1 MSREEFF
8 ATWSKLHGDAKIEGI
23 VKAWLQ
29 ISFVVVKPLAKL
41 KVTPN
46 FLTLAGLVSAVA
58 LWKFVNSW
66 EAAIFLV
73 LSLFFDGI
81 DGSLAIVSRVTSKF
95 GAFTDSFADRL
106 SEIFWALALYKLG
119 APAALVFFALLATY
133 IQEYL
138 RARAGGLGYEE
149 VGIVTICERPVRAS
163 LIFIAIVANVLNFEL
178 VTAISIIWVAMQFIA
193 LSQLTGSLYKR
204 LKY

>member
-1 MSREEFF
+1 VSKEEFF

-46 FLTLAGLVSAVA
+46 LLTFAGLVSAIA
-58 LWKFVNSW
+58 LWQFADSW
-66 EAAIFLV
+66 IAAIFLV

-81 DGSLAIVSRVTSKF
+81 DGSLAIVSRATSKF
-95 GAFTDSFADRL
+95 GAFTDSFVDRL

-163 LIFIAIVANVLNFEL
+163 LIFIAIVANGLNFEL
-178 VTAISIIWVAMQFIA
+178 VNAISIIWVAMQFIA
-193 LSQLTGSLYKR
+193 LFQLTGSLYKR
-204 LKY
+204 LKN

>member
-1 MSREEFF
+1 MSKEEFF

-46 FLTLAGLVSAVA
+46 LLTFAGLVSAIA
-58 LWKFVNSW
+58 LWQFADSW
-66 EAAIFLV
+66 IAAIFLV

-81 DGSLAIVSRVTSKF
+81 DGSLAIVSRATSKF
-95 GAFTDSFADRL
+95 GAFTDSFIDRL

-163 LIFIAIVANVLNFEL
+163 LIFIAIVANGLNFEL
-178 VTAISIIWVAMQFIA
+178 VNAISIIWVAMQFIA
-193 LSQLTGSLYKR
+193 LFQLTGSLYKR
-204 LKY
+204 LKN

>member
-1 MSREEFF
+1 MSKEEFF

-29 ISFVVVKPLAKL
+29 ISFAVVKPLAKL

-46 FLTLAGLVSAVA
+46 LLTFAGLVSAIA
-58 LWKFVNSW
+58 LWQFADSW
-66 EAAIFLV
+66 IAAIFLV
-73 LSLFFDGI
+73 LSVFFDGI
-81 DGSLAIVSRVTSKF
+81 DGSLAIVSRATSKF
-95 GAFTDSFADRL
+95 GAFTDSFVDRL

-163 LIFIAIVANVLNFEL
+163 LIFIAIVANGLNFEL

-193 LSQLTGSLYKR
+193 LFQLTGSLYKR
-204 LKY
+204 LKN

>member
-1 MSREEFF
+1 MSKEEFF

-29 ISFVVVKPLAKL
+29 ISFAVVKPLAKL

-46 FLTLAGLVSAVA
+46 LLTFAGLVSAVA
-58 LWKFVNSW
+58 LWKFADSW
-66 EAAIFLV
+66 IAAIFLV

-81 DGSLAIVSRVTSKF
+81 DGSLAIVSRATSKF

-163 LIFIAIVANVLNFEL
+163 LIFIAIVANGLNFEL

-193 LSQLTGSLYKR
+193 LFQLTGSLYKR
-204 LKY
+204 LKN

>member
-1 MSREEFF
+1 MSKEEFF

-29 ISFVVVKPLAKL
+29 ISFAVVKPLAKL

-46 FLTLAGLVSAVA
+46 LLTFAGLVSAIA
-58 LWKFVNSW
+58 LWQFADSW
-66 EAAIFLV
+66 IAAIFLV

-81 DGSLAIVSRVTSKF
+81 DGSLAIVSKVTSKF
-95 GAFTDSFADRL
+95 GAFTDSFVDRL

-178 VTAISIIWVAMQFIA
+178 VTATSIIWVAMQTIA
-193 LSQLTGSLYKR
+193 LLQLTGSLYKR
-204 LKY
+204 LKN

>member
-1 MSREEFF
+1 MSKEEFF

-29 ISFVVVKPLAKL
+29 ISFAVVKPLAKI

-46 FLTLAGLVSAVA
+46 LLTFAGLVSAIA
-58 LWKFVNSW
+58 LWQFADSW
-66 EAAIFLV
+66 IAAIFLV

-81 DGSLAIVSRVTSKF
+81 DGSLAIVSKVTSKF
-95 GAFTDSFADRL
+95 GAFTDSFVDRL

-193 LSQLTGSLYKR
+193 LFQLTGSLYKR
-204 LKY
+204 LKN

>member
-29 ISFVVVKPLAKL
+29 ISFAVVKPLAKL

-46 FLTLAGLVSAVA
+46 LLTFAGLVSAIA
-58 LWKFVNSW
+58 LWQFADSW
-66 EAAIFLV
+66 IAAIFLV

-81 DGSLAIVSRVTSKF
+81 DGSLAIVSRATSKF

-163 LIFIAIVANVLNFEL
+163 LIFIAIVANGLNFEL
-178 VTAISIIWVAMQFIA
+178 VTAISIIWVAMQTIA
-193 LSQLTGSLYKR
+193 LLQLTGSLYKR
-204 LKY
+204 LKN

>member
-1 MSREEFF
+1 MSKEEFF

-29 ISFVVVKPLAKL
+29 ISFAVVKPLAKL

-46 FLTLAGLVSAVA
+46 LLTFAGLVSAIA
-58 LWKFVNSW
+58 LWQFADSW
-66 EAAIFLV
+66 IAAIFLV

-81 DGSLAIVSRVTSKF
+81 DGSLAIVSRATSKF
-95 GAFTDSFADRL
+95 GAFTDSFVDRL
-106 SEIFWALALYKLG
+106 SEIFWSLALYKLG

-163 LIFIAIVANVLNFEL
+163 LIFIAIVANGLNFEL

-193 LSQLTGSLYKR
+193 LFQLTGSLYKR
-204 LKY
+204 LKN

>member
-1 MSREEFF
+1 MSKEEFF

-29 ISFVVVKPLAKL
+29 ISFAVVKPLAKL

-46 FLTLAGLVSAVA
+46 FLTFAGLAAAVA
-58 LWKFVNSW
+58 LWQFAISP
-66 EAAIFLV
+66 AAALFLV

-81 DGSLAIVSRVTSKF
+81 DGSLAIVSRATSKF
-95 GAFTDSFADRL
+95 GAFTDSFVDRL

-119 APAALVFFALLATY
+119 APAIFVFLALLATY

-163 LIFIAIVANVLNFEL
+163 LIFIAIVANGLNFEL

-204 LKY
+204 LKN

>member
-1 MSREEFF
+1 MSKEEFF

-46 FLTLAGLVSAVA
+46 LLTFAGLVSAIA
-58 LWKFVNSW
+58 LWQFADSW
-66 EAAIFLV
+66 IAAIFLV

-81 DGSLAIVSRVTSKF
+81 DGSLAIVSRATSKF
-95 GAFTDSFADRL
+95 GAFTDSFVDRL
-106 SEIFWALALYKLG
+106 SEIFWALALYKVG

-163 LIFIAIVANVLNFEL
+163 LIFIAIVANGLNFEL

-193 LSQLTGSLYKR
+193 LFQLTGSLYKR
-204 LKY
+204 LKN

>member
-1 MSREEFF
+1 VSKEEFF

-23 VKAWLQ
+23 VKTWLQ
-29 ISFVVVKPLAKL
+29 ISFAVVKPLAKL

-46 FLTLAGLVSAVA
+46 FLTFAGLAAAIA
-58 LWKFVNSW
+58 LWQYANSW
-66 EAAIFLV
+66 PAAIFLV

-81 DGSLAIVSRVTSKF
+81 DGSLAIVSRATSKF
-95 GAFTDSFADRL
+95 GAFTDSFVDRL

-119 APAALVFFALLATY
+119 APAIFVFLALLATY

-138 RARAGGLGYEE
+138 RARAGGLGYAE

-163 LIFIAIVANVLNFEL
+163 LIFIAIVANGLNFEI

-193 LSQLTGSLYKR
+193 LLQLTSSLYKR
-204 LKY
+204 LTK

>member
-58 LWKFVNSW
+58 LWKFADSW
-66 EAAIFLV
+66 IAAIFLV

-81 DGSLAIVSRVTSKF
+81 DGSLAIVSRATSKF

-163 LIFIAIVANVLNFEL
+163 LIFIAIVANGLNFEL

-193 LSQLTGSLYKR
+193 LFQLTGSLYKR
-204 LKY
+204 LKN